1 MKIIRVI
8 SISSFLFILCLFEN
22 YLNTF
27 ISLDFGVYI
36 FLISLLYIGT
46 ELFNQNLVIPIF
58 LSGVL
63 YDSFFS
69 TYYLGLYTSIFLVVV
84 VLSNFVVSRYSRS
97 NVIYAITISL
107 CLLIYKIPI
116 IFEFDLNYWLIGYLT
131 SIFVNL
137 LLFFFFKRALRNN
150 VYPKKT

>member
-1 MKIIRVI
+1 MKVIKVI
-8 SISSFLFILCLFEN
+8 SISTFLFLLCLIEN

-36 FLISLLYIGT
+36 FLISLLYIGI

-58 LSGVL
+58 LTGIL

-69 TYYLGLYTSIFLVVV
+69 TYYLGLYTSIFLAVVV
-84 VLSNFVVSRYSRS
+84 FSNFVISRYSRS
-97 NVIYAITISL
+97 NVINIITISF

-116 IFEFDLNYWLIGYLT
+116 ILEFDLDYWLTGYFT
-131 SIFVNL
+131 SIIVNSL
-137 LLFFFFKRALRNN
+137 IFFSLKRTLRNN
-150 VYPKKT
+150 V

>member
-1 MKIIRVI
+1 M
-8 SISSFLFILCLFEN
+8 LCLFEN

-27 ISLDFGVYI
+27 ISLDYGVYI

-58 LSGVL
+58 LTGIL

-84 VLSNFVVSRYSRS
+84 VLSNFVVSRFSRS
-97 NVIYAITISL
+97 NVIYITTISL

-116 IFEFDLNYWLIGYLT
+116 ILEFDLDYWLIGYLT
-131 SIFVNL
+131 SIVVNSL
-137 LLFFFFKRALRNN
+137 IFFFLKRALRNN
-150 VYPKKT
+150 V

>member
-1 MKIIRVI
+1 MKALRVI
-8 SISSFLFILCLFEN
+8 SISTFLFTLCLIEN

-27 ISLDFGVYI
+27 ISLDFGVYV

-58 LSGVL
+58 LSGIL

-84 VLSNFVVSRYSRS
+84 VLSNFVVSRYGRS
-97 NVIYAITISL
+97 NVIYIITIFI
-107 CLLIYKIPI
+107 CLLIYKVPI
-116 IFEFDLNYWLIGYLT
+116 ILVFDLDYWLTRYFT
-131 SIFVNL
+131 SVFVNSL
-137 LLFFFFKRALRNN
+137 IFLFLKRVLRNN
-150 VYPKKT
+150 V

>member
-1 MKIIRVI
+1 MKIIKGI
-8 SISSFLFILCLFEN
+8 SIAALLFMLCLVEN

-58 LSGVL
+58 LTGIL

-69 TYYLGLYTSIFLVVV
+69 TYYLGLYTSIFLIVV

-97 NVIYAITISL
+97 NVIYTTTISL

-116 IFEFDLNYWLIGYLT
+116 IVEFDLDYWLSGYFT
-131 SIFVNL
+131 SIIVNSL
-137 LLFFFFKRALRNN
+137 IFFFLKRVLGNN
-150 VYPKKT
+150 V

>member
-1 MKIIRVI
+1 MKVIKVI
-8 SISSFLFILCLFEN
+8 SISTFLFLLCLIEN

-36 FLISLLYIGT
+36 FLISLLYIGV

-58 LSGVL
+58 LTGIL

-69 TYYLGLYTSIFLVVV
+69 TYYLGLYTSIFLAVVV
-84 VLSNFVVSRYSRS
+84 CSNFVISRYSRS
-97 NVIYAITISL
+97 NVIYISIISL

-116 IFEFDLNYWLIGYLT
+116 ILEFDLDYWLTGYLN
-131 SIFVNL
+131 SIIVNSL
-137 LLFFFFKRALRNN
+137 IFFFLNRALRNN
-150 VYPKKT
+150 V

>member
-1 MKIIRVI
+1 MKVLRVI
-8 SISSFLFILCLFEN
+8 SRSTFLFMLCLIEN

-27 ISLDFGVYI
+27 ISLDFGVYV

-58 LSGVL
+58 LSGIL

-84 VLSNFVVSRYSRS
+84 VVSNFAVSRYSPS
-97 NVIYAITISL
+97 NFLYIVTVSL
-107 CLLIYKIPI
+107 CLLIYKLPI
-116 IFEFDLNYWLIGYLT
+116 ILEFDLNYWLTGYLT
-131 SIFVNL
+131 SVFVNSL
-137 LLFFFFKRALRNN
+137 IFLFLKRALRNN
-150 VYPKKT
+150 V

>member
-1 MKIIRVI
+1 MKVIRLI
-8 SISSFLFILCLFEN
+8 SISTFLFMLCLFEN

-27 ISLDFGVYI
+27 IYLDFGVYL

-58 LSGVL
+58 ITGIL

-69 TYYLGLYTSIFLVVV
+69 TYYLGLYSSIFLAVV
-84 VLSNFVVSRYSRS
+84 VLSNYVVSRYSRS
-97 NVIYAITISL
+97 NVIYVTTISF

-116 IFEFDLNYWLIGYLT
+116 IFEFDLDYWLT
-131 SIFVNL
+131 SYFTSVIVNSL
-137 LLFFFFKRALRNN
+137 IFFFLKRTLRNN
-150 VYPKKT
+150 V

>member
-1 MKIIRVI
+1 MKVIRVI
-8 SISSFLFILCLFEN
+8 SISTFLFMLCLIEN

-58 LSGVL
+58 LTGIL

-84 VLSNFVVSRYSRS
+84 VLSNFAVSKYNRSGVVYTT
-97 NVIYAITISL
+97 TISL

-116 IFEFDLNYWLIGYLT
+116 ILEFGLDYWLTGYFIST
-131 SIFVNL
+131 FVNSLIFFL
-137 LLFFFFKRALRNN
+137 LKRVLANN
-150 VYPKKT
+150 V

>member
-1 MKIIRVI
+1 M
-8 SISSFLFILCLFEN
+8 LCLFEN
-22 YLNTF
+22 YVNTF

-58 LSGVL
+58 LTGIL

-69 TYYLGLYTSIFLVVV
+69 TYYLGLYSSIFLVVV

-97 NVIYAITISL
+97 NVIYITTISL

-116 IFEFDLNYWLIGYLT
+116 ILGFDLDYWLTGYFT
-131 SIFVNL
+131 SIIVNSIIFVSL
-137 LLFFFFKRALRNN
+137 KRTLRKN
-150 VYPKKT
+150 V

>member
-1 MKIIRVI
+1 MKALRVI
-8 SISSFLFILCLFEN
+8 SISTFLFTLCLIEN

-27 ISLDFGVYI
+27 ITLDFGVYV

-58 LSGVL
+58 LSGIL

-84 VLSNFVVSRYSRS
+84 VLSNFVVSRYGRS
-97 NVIYAITISL
+97 NVIYIITIFI
-107 CLLIYKIPI
+107 CLLIYKVPI
-116 IFEFDLNYWLIGYLT
+116 ILEFDLDYWLTRYFT
-131 SIFVNL
+131 SVFVNSL
-137 LLFFFFKRALRNN
+137 IFLFLKRVLRNN
-150 VYPKKT
+150 V

>member
-1 MKIIRVI
+1 MIRVI
-8 SISSFLFILCLFEN
+8 SISTFLFILCLFEN
-22 YLNTF
+22 YLNTL

-46 ELFNQNLVIPIF
+46 EFFNQNLVIPIF
-58 LSGVL
+58 LTGIL

-84 VLSNFVVSRYSRS
+84 VLSNFVVSRYSQS
-97 NVIYAITISL
+97 NVTYIITISL

-116 IFEFDLNYWLIGYLT
+116 ILEFDLDYWLTGYFI
-131 SIFVNL
+131 SIFVNS
-137 LLFFFFKRALRNN
+137 LLFFFFRRTLRNN
-150 VYPKKT
+150 V